1 MLEVLHFDSPLGR
14 TIAVGSNDSL
24 HGLYFAAQRHLP
36 EIALEPT
43 PTRSMLLHRARRQLD
58 EYFRGERLSFDLP
71 LAQSGTPLQQAVW
84 AELASIPY
92 GDTVTYSAIAQRVG
106 RPQAV
111 RAIAQAIGRN
121 PWLIIRPCHRVL
133 GADGS
138 LTGFAAGLE
147 RKSALL
153 AHEARTLARPAR
165 SVQP

>member
-24 HGLYFAAQRHLP
+24 HGLYFAGQRHLP
-36 EIALEPT
+36 DIALAPT
-43 PTRSMLLHRARRQLD
+43 TIRSLLLHRVRKQID
-58 EYFRGERLSFDLP
+58 ESFNGERQSFDLALEHP
-71 LAQSGTPLQQAVW
+71 GTPLQQAVW
-84 AELASIPY
+84 AELAAIPY
-92 GDTVTYSAIAQRVG
+92 GKTVTYTTIAQRVG

-138 LTGFAAGLE
+138 LTGFAGGLE
-147 RKSALL
+147 RKAALL

-165 SVQP
+165 SGQP